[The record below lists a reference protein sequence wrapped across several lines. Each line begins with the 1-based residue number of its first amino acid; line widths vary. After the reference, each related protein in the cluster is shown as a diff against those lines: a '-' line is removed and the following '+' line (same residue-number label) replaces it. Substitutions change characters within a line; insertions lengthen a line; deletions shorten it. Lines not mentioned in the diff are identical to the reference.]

1 MARPARVRIRRRN
14 PWVFLRRRLFGW
26 NVRLDIASILFG
38 GERQLPC
45 AGEVYGLPP
54 RRTKGPHPEKVRQ
67 KAPSNESG
75 GKVRC
80 YSPRRFT
87 SGHLA
92 GSQARDRSPSPKVST
107 VGERPCGLGMA
118 VISFEEAAERT
129 WARVVE
135 RARDQLPESSFSMW
149 FVGVRATSLH
159 DGVLEVTAPSDY
171 VRDWLAKHYLDLI
184 QGAATDFVG
193 QPVRVQLGAERE
205 PERGLI
211 AQAQAQAPA
220 PERQARTES
229 ERGAREL
236 PFPNFTFETFV
247 AGPSNRFAHAAAM
260 AVAEAPPS
268 KAYNPLF
275 IYGGVGLGKT
285 HLLVAIAHHMHRLAP
300 RFRVKYVTSESFM
313 AEFIKA
319 VRERQGYQFAARHRD
334 IDVLLVD
341 DIQFLAKREET
352 QTEFFHTF
360 NALHEKERQIV
371 IASDRPPQELGME
384 ERLQSRFRLGLCVDV
399 QPPDLETRI
408 AILQLK
414 AQRESVHFPDE
425 VIEFVASKFD
435 QNIRELEGALVR
447 VVAWSD
453 LTGQPISQE
462 LVEHA
467 LEDLLPQAEA
477 EIPPQVILDETAR
490 YYGLSV
496 ADLVSK
502 SRSRPLTNAR
512 HVAMYLIRETTG
524 MTLPKIGELFDR
536 DHTTALHG
544 INKIDKNMRDREP
557 VYRQVQDLSRIIR
570 NRTRAL

>member
-1 MARPARVRIRRRN
+1 
-14 PWVFLRRRLFGW
+14 
-26 NVRLDIASILFG
+26 
-38 GERQLPC
+38 
-45 AGEVYGLPP
+45 
-54 RRTKGPHPEKVRQ
+54 
-67 KAPSNESG
+67 
-75 GKVRC
+75 
-80 YSPRRFT
+80 
-87 SGHLA
+87 
-92 GSQARDRSPSPKVST
+92 
-107 VGERPCGLGMA
+107 MA
-118 VISFEEAAERT
+118 VASFAEAAERT
-129 WARVVE
+129 WARVVD
-135 RARDQLPESSFSMW
+135 RARQQLPESSFSMW

-159 DGVLEVTAPSDY
+159 DGVLEVVAPSEY
-171 VRDWLAKHYLDLI
+171 VRDRLAKNYLDLI
-184 QGAATDFVG
+184 QAAATDALG
-193 QPVRVQLGAERE
+193 HPIRIHLGSDPEPVRPPLGEPPPPPPTRHHAAAAAQLGA
-205 PERGLI
+205 PG
-211 AQAQAQAPA
+211 
-220 PERQARTES
+220 
-229 ERGAREL
+229 L
-236 PFPNFTFETFV
+236 PFPNYTFETFV

-260 AVAEAPPS
+260 AVAESPPS

-285 HLLVAIAHHMHRLAP
+285 HLLVAIGHHMHRLAP
-300 RFRVKYVTSESFM
+300 SLRVKYVTSESFM

-319 VRERQGYQFAARHRD
+319 VRERQGYQFAARNRD
-334 IDVLLVD
+334 VHVLMVD

-414 AQRESVHFPDE
+414 AQREAVHLPDD
-425 VIEFVASKFD
+425 VIEFMASKFD
-435 QNIRELEGALVR
+435 QSVRELEGALVR

-453 LTGQPISQE
+453 LTGQPIS
-462 LVEHA
+462 LDLADHA

-477 EIPPQVILDETAR
+477 EIPPQLILEETAR
-490 YYGLSV
+490 YYSLAV

-512 HVAMYLIRETTG
+512 HVAMYLVRECTG

-544 INKIDKNMRDREP
+544 INKIDKNLRDREL

-570 NRTRAL
+570 NRSRSL